1 MDPLAECQMNS
12 SRAGANLA
20 PEHEEKPPASDMK
33 DQEQDRQRLWIATTE
48 RRYLEA
54 LIDEASQQLAL
65 RDSFIQEQEES
76 LHQKHCRQSTDSDLP
91 ELCDHVLSAS
101 EFLSA
106 TFDAVVRRCQTLT
119 CESVTPMT
127 TPTQTVDDP
136 LPAELEACLQQNA
149 LLADRCEEQAD
160 LLREQTELMH
170 RLHSQ
175 LSRSATENER
185 VQRQLRLVNALFEQL
200 QRQEAEGEAALEASR
215 RAESSAAEPSEP
227 GVPDADQPNGLVERV
242 DTPHGRR
249 LVIHVSKTY
258 LRLRDLILEKRA
270 LLSEIDKLK
279 GFNVQLERRLNRQ
292 EQRLSSVAAELHS
305 TWGLVTKLKIQHAQL
320 HTTESVLRYELREK
334 RRLLN
339 RRLNA
344 ESELEWRALRRELD
358 QRKRELVR
366 QPHVEEEEPPVQ
378 ASDVERDGVA
388 GEHTIGSVSP
398 EPEHEDTPD
407 SSELPESPGSVD
419 SSELPDTAETRDSSE
434 PRPAGR
440 LRTLEHQCQELYTR
454 LVSTT
459 ARQVAL
465 SSRLAEL
472 HTLHGTSETASLA
485 STSTDTAY
493 ASSEPQQ
500 TPSEAEADELPSD
513 ADEPNES
520 ASDSVDEAAPDETDE
535 ADGSRSDDVSTV
547 GCKLISLL
555 PSRMVHLRR
564 EREQLA
570 QRIAELQRQ
579 NERIEQKLAR
589 MRTERSEHRRRGRE
603 DSTAK
608 RHLEQRV
615 QELELRVQQEQA
627 LRMQVRSDE

>member
-1 MDPLAECQMNS
+1 M
-12 SRAGANLA
+12 A

-119 CESVTPMT
+119 CESVTPTAGRRTRQAPDGGLCAAPAAAPLGSSPTAQRGRDGDRQPAGVAVPAASRGAVSRDGAPLGRRCDVASTPTMQT

-339 RRLNA
+339 RLRDELEGSRQRSALASRLNA

-419 SSELPDTAETRDSSE
+419 SSELPDTAETRDSSG

-513 ADEPNES
+513 SSPLLRLGRI
-520 ASDSVDEAAPDETDE
+520 
-535 ADGSRSDDVSTV
+535 DGA
-547 GCKLISLL
+547 G
-555 PSRMVHLRR
+555 
-564 EREQLA
+564 
-570 QRIAELQRQ
+570 
-579 NERIEQKLAR
+579 
-589 MRTERSEHRRRGRE
+589 
-603 DSTAK
+603 
-608 RHLEQRV
+608 
-615 QELELRVQQEQA
+615 
-627 LRMQVRSDE
+627 